1 MPGMSHLFVPGPT
14 NIPES
19 IRKAIDIPMEDH
31 RAPDMPE
38 FTLPLFAD
46 LKSVFKTVAGSV
58 FFLLP
63 RVPEAGKPGL
73 PIHSV
78 PATRCW
84 SRGLV
89 SSRIFGLKCVSCL
102 VWMCRWSSA
111 IEAQGFL

>member
-46 LKSVFKTVAGSV
+46 LKTVFKTVTGSV
-58 FFLLP
+58 FFCCLGYRRLGS
-63 RVPEAGKPGL
+63 RDYQYTQSRRQGAGRAVW
-73 PIHSV
+73 SV
-78 PATRCW
+78 LA
-84 SRGLV
+84 SLD
-89 SSRIFGLKCVSCL
+89 
-102 VWMCRWSSA
+102 
-111 IEAQGFL
+111 